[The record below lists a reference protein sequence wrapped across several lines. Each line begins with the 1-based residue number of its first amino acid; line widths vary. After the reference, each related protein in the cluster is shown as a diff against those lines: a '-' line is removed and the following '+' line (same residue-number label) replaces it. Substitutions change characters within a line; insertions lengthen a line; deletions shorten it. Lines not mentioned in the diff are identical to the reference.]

1 MNLVVKLP
9 AFMVGLVAVAIIVTS
24 VAAYFMARNA
34 MMREVEGRLTAV
46 SQAPAARMSDLLA
59 TIDADLNALTQDKTV
74 IEAMRA
80 FSGAFARMDA
90 PDAEL
95 QRSYIEDNPNPTGE
109 KHLLD
114 SAATGSSYDV
124 KHGTYHPGFRARLV
138 AMDYYDIFLIDPD
151 GNIVYTV
158 FKELDYATNLVTGP
172 WKDSDLGRA
181 FRDARRLAPGAE
193 PIFYDFA
200 PYAPSHGAA
209 AAFIAAPVFDDLGT
223 SLGVLA
229 IQMPVSRINA
239 AMNAAVSAKGSV
251 ATYLVGR
258 DGLLRSDRVDTPEN
272 DILATQADNPAV
284 AAALAGQKGLEVY
297 RDASGRTVE
306 AAFTPLTF
314 HGTTWGVVTEQ
325 PRSDL
330 VGPINRMGLAFVVIG
345 IVALGA
351 ATLIALGLSRS
362 IAAPIR
368 LVTNALSSIAQRDYQ
383 AEIPRLDRGDEIG
396 RMADGLIVMR
406 DALEAAEIEAREAE
420 EARLASAERDRQRDL
435 EEAERKRV
443 LAAEEHAQQMQFQKE
458 READAKRQQAE
469 RERQAEEL
477 AEVVKNLARS
487 LKDMSDGD
495 LNVSIDQFFAE
506 EYKPLR
512 LDFNDAV
519 RGLKEIVSAIS
530 LSTETINAHVA
541 EISNASRDL
550 ARRTESS
557 AASIAETSET
567 MRQMRGQV
575 DESTREIGT
584 VRDEAVEAAEQ
595 YPFVD
600 ESRRTCRSGDAGNG
614 KLVGRDREDHRGHR
628 RHRVPDQPAR
638 SQCRSRSRA
647 GGRGRAGLRRR
658 RLGSAGA
665 GPAGDGFRWGNQP
678 LDLDHPGT
686 GQDRRRPCPA
696 ERHRN
701 RANRGPGRHHRPED
715 RRCRGTRPG
724 SEERDRRGQYRDGST
739 RRRDATECRDVRG
752 NDRGDAGARA
762 VGWRALASRRTLPG
776 LGRRRQER
784 SARRGVTKEKRP
796 ARGPG
801 VWSSRRERND
811 QAAFAA
817 FGPKRP

>member
-1 MNLVVKLP
+1 MIASIPSRFRDMNLVVKLP

-95 QRSYIEDNPNPTGE
+95 QRNYIEDNPNPTGE

-181 FRDARRLAPGAE
+181 FRDARGLAPGAE

-209 AAFIAAPVFDDLGT
+209 AAFIATPVFDDLGT

-239 AMNAAVSAKGSV
+239 AMNAAVSEKGSV

-362 IAAPIR
+362 IAAPVR

-406 DALEAAEIEAREAE
+406 DALEAAEIEARDAE
-420 EARLASAERDRQRDL
+420 QARLASAERDRQRDL

-443 LAAEEHAQQMQFQKE
+443 MAAEEHAQQMQFQKE
-458 READAKRQQAE
+458 REEDAKRQQAE

-595 YPFVD
+595 TRSSMKAVEHAEAAMLEMESSSDEIVKIIAVIDDIAFQTNLLALNAGVEAARAGEAGRGFAVVASEVRALAQRATDSAGEINRLISTTREQVKTGVGLVRQNGTEIAQIADRVD
-600 ESRRTCRSGDAGNG
+600 TIAQKIDVVAERARDQKNGIDEVNIAMDQLDGVTQQNAAMFEETTAATQALERSVGELWH
-614 KLVGRDREDHRGHR
+614 LVGRFRGW
-628 RHRVPDQPAR
+628 
-638 SQCRSRSRA
+638 
-647 GGRGRAGLRRR
+647 
-658 RLGSAGA
+658 
-665 GPAGDGFRWGNQP
+665 DGEGK
-678 LDLDHPGT
+678 
-686 GQDRRRPCPA
+686 
-696 ERHRN
+696 
-701 RANRGPGRHHRPED
+701 
-715 RRCRGTRPG
+715 
-724 SEERDRRGQYRDGST
+724 SE
-739 RRRDATECRDVRG
+739 ARDV
-752 NDRGDAGARA
+752 A
-762 VGWRALASRRTLPG
+762 
-776 LGRRRQER
+776 
-784 SARRGVTKEKRP
+784 
-796 ARGPG
+796 
-801 VWSSRRERND
+801 
-811 QAAFAA
+811 
-817 FGPKRP
+817 